1 MKSFDEYKTSEFAKN
16 LRKNILKMSLSA
28 GAASSHFGGA
38 LSCIDIIAVLFHD
51 IINFN
56 KNNYKELSRD
66 RFVLSKGHACMSLYS
81 VLMEVGIISEEEMLT
96 FEKSDS
102 FLLGHPVKNLDK
114 GIELSTGSLGM
125 GLSISMG
132 IALGLKKK
140 KSNSKVYVI
149 IGDGECNEGAIW
161 EVALSAPKFE
171 LDNFCVI
178 LDRNNFQQ
186 TGSGKDILD
195 LNPINEKWKSF
206 NWDVLEIDGHNYFD
220 IYNSLIMPS
229 KKPRI
234 IIANTIKGKGFS
246 FSENN
251 NAWHHKILTN
261 NQYQEALI
269 ELDK

>member
-1 MKSFDEYKTSEFAKN
+1 MNQIVDPFNRKITYLRVSVTDHCNYRCHYCRDEDHQTHTKKSQ
-16 LRKNILKMSLSA
+16 
-28 GAASSHFGGA
+28 
-38 LSCIDIIAVLFHD
+38 
-51 IINFN
+51 
-56 KNNYKELSRD
+56 
-66 RFVLSKGHACMSLYS
+66 VLSF
-81 VLMEVGIISEEEMLT
+81 EEIARIVRLFAELGVTKVRLT
-96 FEKSDS
+96 GGEP
-102 FLLGHPVKNLDK
+102 LL
-114 GIELSTGSLGM
+114 
-125 GLSISMG
+125 
-132 IALGLKKK
+132 
-140 KSNSKVYVI
+140 
-149 IGDGECNEGAIW
+149 
-161 EVALSAPKFE
+161 
-171 LDNFCVI
+171 
-178 LDRNNFQQ
+178 R
-186 TGSGKDILD
+186 KDILD